1 MEQRLLFELRSPT
14 WIDLLWRRIPPEK
27 RREAI
32 SLLAEM
38 ARRSLSSQRPR
49 EAKER
54 THES

>member
-14 WIDLLWRRIPPEK
+14 WIDLLWRRIPPDK

-32 SLLAEM
+32 SLLAAM
-38 ARRSLSSQRPR
+38 ARRSLSSQRTR